1 MDIFIKNSKVTFLKK
16 APKSATEIVSDYA
29 NIVTL
34 TSTEQTALV
43 TFVQTLI
50 NNEVWDKIKAVFP
63 MVGGLDSY
71 YKDLKRAEVN
81 SFRSNEVVSYDKNH
95 TSLYVDTTNSTSYYP
110 HVGTVV
116 DGDIDHMSVILSAKV
131 LKQDGNASIIQ
142 LNSDYSELIA
152 GISRKTNLAGTDW
165 VTRWTFDKDFG
176 NSVDFKVSYYAESNY
191 INCLTINDLNVTSY
205 NKSGDDNISKT
216 TDTFAMK
223 FSTKTGYTHIPVWIG
238 GYYNSMQCFYK
249 CLIYADYL
257 TEDEV
262 GIVINAVKALNV
274 ALGRDNW

>member
-29 NIVTL
+29 NIVNL
-34 TSTEQTALV
+34 TSIEQTALV

-81 SFRSNEVVSYDKNH
+81 SFRSNEVVSYDNNH
-95 TSLYVDTTNSTSYYP
+95 TSLYVDTTNSLDSYP
-110 HVGTVV
+110 NVGTV
-116 DGDIDHMSVILSAKV
+116 DGDIDYMSVILSAKV
-131 LKQDGNASIIQ
+131 LKQDPNASVIR
-142 LNSDYSELIA
+142 LTSDHNRLIA
-152 GISRKTNLAGTDW
+152 GINRSTNLAQTDW
-165 VTRWTFDKDFG
+165 VVRWTFDKDFG
-176 NSVDFKVSYYAESNY
+176 NSVDFQVPYFPQSNY
-191 INCLTINDLNVTSY
+191 INCLTINGLNVTSY
-205 NKSGDDNISKT
+205 NMLEDKNISKK

-223 FSTKTGYTHIPVWIG
+223 FSTKTGYTYIPVWIG
-238 GYYNSMQCFYK
+238 GYNNSMQCFYK